1 MKIYVI
7 DKLYINIILIYL
19 FHVIL
24 NTNIKIVLIQLLNCV
39 WIFAA
44 TLTEAWQASLSSTI
58 SQSLLK
64 LMSVESVMLSNHLI
78 LWHHFLLLPSIF
90 SIEVFSNEFSLHIRW
105 PKYWHFSFSISPS
118 SENSRLIYFRFDWFD
133 LFAVQGTL
141 KSPHLKAKVF
151 QRSAFYMVQ
160 ISDLYVTT
168 GKTIDL
174 TKWTFVSKVMSLLF

>member
-1 MKIYVI
+1 MVVQS
-7 DKLYINIILIYL
+7 LSLVWL
-19 FHVIL
+19 FA
-24 NTNIKIVLIQLLNCV
+24 TP
-39 WIFAA
+39 WTAA
-44 TLTEAWQASLSSTI
+44 HQASLSSTI

-133 LFAVQGTL
+133 LFAAQGTL
-141 KSPHLKAKVF
+141 KSPHLKASVF
-151 QRSAFYMVQ
+151 QHSAFYMVP
-160 ISDLYVTT
+160 ISDPYMITW
-168 GKTIDL
+168 KTIDL